1 RAASQVLQGA
11 RVHSMA
17 IAATEGSP
25 TSADVSVLRDR
36 FEPTHHGRQPGEHV
50 SVNDAFKTFQDVVN
64 ADITVV
70 REARARRDLF
80 KEAFGLL
87 PDVKEVIPSG
97 SLARGT
103 QKDPI
108 RDVDV
113 ILIFNDDYHPDWG
126 EPGASA
132 KDALDYTRER
142 VHDLLGATDGTH
154 AQEVRLARWRNHAVK
169 CFLDDPDDPDAFTVD
184 AMPALRRDGKL
195 LIPQAVSKEWICA
208 NPEYLITEVARKHA
222 AWNKFAGSVRM
233 LKWWAA
239 DQDIKIKSLVMEV
252 LALQFLP
259 TDSSQPAAIA
269 QFLVSAAYHI
279 EGGSEVVDPAQLCG
293 PIQSDLD
300 YDELADRLATAR
312 DSAAKAIQAQIN
324 NDANAAIHHWGTVF
338 GDDFPRPTKSSPVVV
353 PPPPRPVK
361 DTPQG

>member
-1 RAASQVLQGA
+1 
-11 RVHSMA
+11 M
-17 IAATEGSP
+17 
-25 TSADVSVLRDR
+25 
-36 FEPTHHGRQPGEHV
+36 
-50 SVNDAFKTFQDVVN
+50 SVNDAFKAFQDVVN
-64 ADITVV
+64 ADITAV

-80 KEAFGLL
+80 KEAFDPL
-87 PDVKEVIPSG
+87 PDIEDVIPSG

-113 ILIFNDDYHPDWG
+113 ILVFNDHDHPDWG
-126 EPGASA
+126 KPGASA
-132 KDALDYTRER
+132 KDALDYTREH
-142 VHDLLGATDGTH
+142 VHELLGATNGTH

-195 LIPQAVSKEWICA
+195 LIPQAASEEWIYA
-208 NPEYLITEVARKHA
+208 NPEYLITEVANKHA

-239 DQDIKIKSLVMEV
+239 EQNFKIKSLVMEV

-269 QFLVSAAYHI
+269 QFFVSASYYV
-279 EGGSEVVDPAQLCG
+279 EGGSEVIDPAQLCG

-300 YDELADRLATAR
+300 YEKFADRLARAR
-312 DSAAKAIQAQIN
+312 DSAAKAIQAQVN
-324 NDANAAIHHWGTVF
+324 NDTNAAISHWGTIF
-338 GDDFPRPTKSSPVVV
+338 GDDFPRPVQSAPVIV

>member
-1 RAASQVLQGA
+1 
-11 RVHSMA
+11 M
-17 IAATEGSP
+17 
-25 TSADVSVLRDR
+25 
-36 FEPTHHGRQPGEHV
+36 
-50 SVNDAFKTFQDVVN
+50 SVNDAFKAFQDVVN
-64 ADITVV
+64 ADLTAV

-80 KEAFGLL
+80 KEAFGPL
-87 PDVKEVIPSG
+87 PDVLEVIPSG

-113 ILIFNDDYHPDWG
+113 IVVFNGDDHPDWG
-126 EPGASA
+126 ETGASA
-132 KDALDYTRER
+132 KDALDYTRAH
-142 VHDLLGATDGTH
+142 VHDLLGASNGTH
-154 AQEVRLARWRNHAVK
+154 AQQVRLARWRNHAVK

-195 LIPQAVSKEWICA
+195 LIPQAASNEWIDA
-208 NPEYLITEVARKHA
+208 NPEYLITEVAKKHK

-239 DQDIKIKSLVMEV
+239 EQDIKIKSLVMEV

-269 QFLVSAAYHI
+269 QFFVSAAYHI
-279 EGGSEVVDPAQLCG
+279 EGGSEVLDPAQLCG

-300 YDELADRLATAR
+300 YEAFAECLASAR
-312 DSAAKAIQAQIN
+312 DSAAKATQAQIN
-324 NDANAAIHHWGTVF
+324 NDTNGAIHHWGRVF
-338 GDDFPRPTKSSPVVV
+338 GDDFPLPANPGPVIV

>member
-1 RAASQVLQGA
+1 MCRCSQIDLKQQIKG
-11 RVHSMA
+11 
-17 IAATEGSP
+17 
-25 TSADVSVLRDR
+25 L
-36 FEPTHHGRQPGEHV
+36 QPGEHV
-50 SVNDAFKTFQDVVN
+50 SVNDAFKAFQGVVN
-64 ADITVV
+64 ADINAV

-80 KEAFGLL
+80 KEAFGPL
-87 PDVKEVIPSG
+87 PDVEEVIPSG

-113 ILIFNDDYHPDWG
+113 IIVFNGGDHPDWG
-126 EPGASA
+126 EPGTSA
-132 KDALDYTRER
+132 KDALDYTREH
-142 VHDLLGATDGTH
+142 VHGLLGATDGTH
-154 AQEVRLARWRNHAVK
+154 AKEVRLARWRNHAVK

-195 LIPQAVSKEWICA
+195 LIPEALSEEWVDA
-208 NPEYLITEVARKHA
+208 NPEYLITAVANKHA

-239 DQDIKIKSLVMEV
+239 DQNIKIKSLVMEV

-269 QFLVSAAYHI
+269 QFFVSAAYYI
-279 EGGSEVVDPAQLCG
+279 EGGSEVLDPAQLCG

-300 YDELADRLATAR
+300 YEKFADRLARTR
-312 DSAAKAIQAQIN
+312 DSAAKAIAAQVN
-324 NDANAAIHHWGTVF
+324 NDANAAIHHWGSVF
-338 GDDFPRPTKSSPVVV
+338 GDDFPRPAPSAPVVV